1 MRAPQKRLRARMLW
15 IHQDD
20 KRQEFALEKLSWM
33 SREQKRSRK
42 AANEPGALFYTVL
55 PFLCL
60 CQQVVC
66 LPPHFYCS
74 LEVAH
79 DA

>member
-55 PFLCL
+55 PFFVPVPTSGMLAAPFL
-60 CQQVVC
+60 
-66 LPPHFYCS
+66 L
-74 LEVAH
+74 LAGGG
-79 DA
+79 A